1 MEGLL
6 VRPQRTNSLSVDRR
20 SRSAF
25 TLVELL
31 VVIAIIGILIALL
44 LPAVQAAREAARR
57 MQCSSRLKQLGL
69 AMHNY
74 ANTHQAFPPGCID
87 DGVRQRQQW
96 GWGVFL
102 LPFLERISLHRDL
115 APNDRRLVDLLNDP
129 AARVL
134 VQVPI
139 PMFRCP
145 SDRTPKLL
153 EKTDQIRDLDGE
165 APVGTDFFGATSNFI
180 AVTGFWDIA
189 DEPANGVFSRNSA
202 VDFPQ
207 IRDGTSNTFALGE
220 RDFYCA
226 AGIWAGVRDARGGGP
241 RGADYVLGRV
251 SIKLNDPRNV
261 GNDRCCEGFSSPH
274 PGGANFALC
283 DGSVR
288 FINENIRFNNAGV
301 TNFNFPV
308 PVGAFAP
315 SLGTYQKLGIRNDG
329 GVLTEF

>member
-1 MEGLL
+1 VHHRRTHSPSVGR
-6 VRPQRTNSLSVDRR
+6 RPA
-20 SRSAF
+20 SAF

-44 LPAVQAAREAARR
+44 LPAVQAAREAAWR
-57 MQCSSRLKQLGL
+57 MQCSSRLKQLAL

-74 ANTHQAFPPGCID
+74 ANTHKSFPPGCIT
-87 DGVRQRQQW
+87 DGVPQRQQW

-102 LPFLERISLHRDL
+102 LPYVEKIPLHREL

-129 AARVL
+129 RARVL
-134 VQVPI
+134 VQTPI
-139 PMFRCP
+139 PLFRCP
-145 SDRTPKLL
+145 SDRTPRLL
-153 EKTDQIRDLDGE
+153 EKTEQIRDFDGE
-165 APVGTDFFGATSNFI
+165 APVGTDFFAATSNYI
-180 AVTGFWDIA
+180 GVTGFWDIA
-189 DEPANGVFSRNSA
+189 DLPANGVFFPNSA
-202 VDFPQ
+202 VDFSQ

-226 AGIWAGVRDARGGGP
+226 AGAWAGVRDARGGGP

-274 PGGANFALC
+274 AGGANFALC

-301 TNFNFPV
+301 TNFNV
-308 PVGAFAP
+308 PVSLGGFG
-315 SLGTYQKLGIRNDG
+315 STLGTYQKLGIRDDG

>member
-1 MEGLL
+1 MH
-6 VRPQRTNSLSVDRR
+6 RQRTRSASVGRR
-20 SRSAF
+20 STSAF

-57 MQCSSRLKQLGL
+57 MQCSSRMKQLALGV
-69 AMHNY
+69 HTY
-74 ANTHQAFPPGCID
+74 ANTHGSFPSGCIS
-87 DGVRQRQQW
+87 DGVAQRQQW

-102 LPFLERISLHRDL
+102 LPYIERIPLHREL
-115 APNDRRLVDLLNDP
+115 APNQRRLVDLLNDP

-134 VQVPI
+134 VQTPI
-139 PMFRCP
+139 SLFRCP
-145 SDRTPKLL
+145 SDRTPQLL
-153 EKTDQIRDLDGE
+153 EKTEQIRDLDGE
-165 APVGTDFFGATSNFI
+165 APVGSGFFGATSNYI
-180 AVTGFWDIA
+180 GVSGFWDIA
-189 DEPANGVFSRNSA
+189 DMPANGVFFPNSA
-202 VDFPQ
+202 VDFSQ
-207 IRDGTSNTFALGE
+207 IRDGTSNTFCLGE

-226 AGIWAGVRDARGGGP
+226 AGLWAGVRDARGGGP

-274 PGGANFALC
+274 DGGANFALC

-301 TNFNFPV
+301 TNFNVVV
-308 PVGAFAP
+308 PLGPFGTT
-315 SLGTYQKLGIRNDG
+315 LGTYQRLGVRDDG

>member
-1 MEGLL
+1 MEGLF
-6 VRPQRTNSLSVDRR
+6 VHRQRTKSLSIDGR

-57 MQCSSRLKQLGL
+57 MQCSSRIKQLAL
-69 AMHNY
+69 ATHNY
-74 ANTHQAFPPGCID
+74 ENTYGVFPPGTID

-102 LPFLERISLHRDL
+102 LPFLERRSLYREL
-115 APNDRRLVDLLNDP
+115 APNNRRLVDLLNDP

-134 VQVPI
+134 AKTPI
-139 PMFRCP
+139 AMFRCP

-153 EKTDQIRDLDGE
+153 EKTEQIRDLDGE
-165 APVGTDFFGATSNFI
+165 APVGTGFFGATSNFMGV
-180 AVTGFWDIA
+180 AGFWDIG
-189 DEPANGVFSRNSA
+189 DEPANGIFFPNSA
-202 VDFPQ
+202 IGFSH
-207 IRDGTSNTFALGE
+207 IRDGSSNTFALGE

-226 AGIWAGVRDARGGGP
+226 AGLWIGVRDARGGGP

-301 TNFNFPV
+301 TNFNVPV
-308 PVGAFAP
+308 PLGGFSP
-315 SLGTYQKLGIRNDG
+315 SLGTYQKLGIRDDG
-329 GVLTEF
+329 GVVEEF

>member
-1 MEGLL
+1 MF
-6 VRPQRTNSLSVDRR
+6 PQQASSQSVGGSPRA
-20 SRSAF
+20 AF

-57 MQCSSRLKQLGL
+57 MQCSSRMKQVTLGL
-69 AMHNY
+69 HNY
-74 ANTHQAFPPGCID
+74 ENALGVFPPGCID

-96 GWGVFL
+96 GWAVFL
-102 LPFLERISLHRDL
+102 LEYLEKGSLYREL
-115 APNDRRLVDLLNDP
+115 APNGRRLVDVLNDP
-129 AARVL
+129 VARTL
-134 VQVPI
+134 IQQ
-139 PMFRCP
+139 PMALFRCP
-145 SDRTPKLL
+145 SDRTPPLL
-153 EKTDQIRDLDGE
+153 ERTEQIRDLDGE
-165 APVGTDFFGATSNFI
+165 AAVGADFFGATSNFLG
-180 AVTGFWDIA
+180 VSGFWDIG
-189 DEPANGVFSRNSA
+189 DEPANGIFSPNSA
-202 VDFPQ
+202 VSFVG

-226 AGIWAGVRDARGGGP
+226 AGIWAGVRDPRGSGP

-251 SIKLNDPRNV
+251 SIKMNDPRNI
-261 GNDRCCEGFSSPH
+261 GNDRCCEGFSSAH

-308 PVGAFAP
+308 SVGMFGAT
-315 SLGTYQKLGIRNDG
+315 LGTYQKLGIRDDG
-329 GVLTEF
+329 EVIPDDY

>member
-1 MEGLL
+1 ML
-6 VRPQRTNSLSVDRR
+6 VLPQTATSRSAGAG

-57 MQCSSRLKQLGL
+57 MQCSSRMKQLAL

-74 ANTHQAFPPGCID
+74 ENAMGVFPPGCID
-87 DGVRQRQQW
+87 DGVPQRQQW

-102 LPFLERISLHRDL
+102 LPYLEKGPLYRELS
-115 APNDRRLVDLLNDP
+115 PTDRRFVDVLNDQRLRRLIQDP
-129 AARVL
+129 LA
-134 VQVPI
+134 
-139 PMFRCP
+139 MFRCP
-145 SDRTPKLL
+145 SDRTPVTLKNT
-153 EKTDQIRDLDGE
+153 EQIRDLDGE
-165 APVGTDFFGATSNFI
+165 APVGTDFFGGTSNFMG
-180 AVTGFWDIA
+180 VNGFWDLG
-189 DEPANGVFSRNSA
+189 DLPANGVLFPNSA
-202 VDFPQ
+202 VSFSN

-226 AGIWAGVRDARGGGP
+226 AGIWAGVRDARGSGP

-251 SIKLNDPRNV
+251 SIKMNDPRNV

-274 PGGANFALC
+274 PGGANFAFC

-301 TNFNFPV
+301 VNFNV
-308 PVGAFAP
+308 PVGVGGFAA
-315 SLGTYQKLGIRNDG
+315 SLGTYQKLGIRDDG
-329 GVLTEF
+329 EVIPDDF